1 MKRLSALCITCCAL
15 CFAGMAQ
22 TPLQFRLTFDDG
34 LAEHATVVM
43 PLLDSLGLKG
53 TFYLIPR
60 HIDRSKVVRDAATCT
75 WEQAR
80 LLMEHGHTIGNHT
93 YSHRDLTKLPLAEAE
108 REIQRGDSA
117 IYAHLGI
124 HPTALA
130 LPYNHKSDSLLALC
144 DSLGLQPRL
153 RQQSFGGKK
162 VPTVD
167 SFRTWLNKQVQRGG
181 EVTTMTHGISV
192 GYDAFRADSLTGQ
205 SPIDIFRGC
214 LILVQEYE
222 KAGKLVVQ

>member
-1 MKRLSALCITCCAL
+1 MKRRLNFSIACCAL

-22 TPLQFRLTFDDG
+22 KPLQLRLTFDDG
-34 LAEHATVVM
+34 LEEHATVVM

-60 HIDRSKVVRDAATCT
+60 NIERGKAQKGAATCT

-80 LLMEHGHTIGNHT
+80 MLMEHGHTIGNHT
-93 YSHRDLTKLPLAEAE
+93 YAHRDLTKLSLAEAE
-108 REIQRGDSA
+108 HEIMMADSA
-117 IYAHLGI
+117 FFAHLGI
-124 HPTALA
+124 HPTVLA

-153 RQQSFGGKK
+153 RQQSFGGSKM
-162 VPTVD
+162 PTIEA
-167 SFRTWLNKQVQRGG
+167 FRTWLDKQVQRGG

-192 GYDAFRADSLTGQ
+192 GYDAFRADTLTAQ
-205 SPIDIFRGC
+205 SPIDIFREC
-214 LILVQEYE
+214 LILVRAYE
-222 KAGKLVVQ
+222 NAGKLVVK

>member
-22 TPLQFRLTFDDG
+22 TPLQLRLTFDDG
-34 LAEHATVVM
+34 LAEHAIMVM

-60 HIDRSKVVRDAATCT
+60 NIERGKAQKGAATCT

-80 LLMEHGHTIGNHT
+80 MLMEHGHTIGNHT
-93 YSHRDLTKLPLAEAE
+93 YAHRDLTKVSLAEAK
-108 REIQRGDSA
+108 REIAMGDSA
-117 IYAHLGI
+117 IFAHLGI

-167 SFRTWLNKQVQRGG
+167 SFRTWLNKQVKRGG
-181 EVTTMTHGISV
+181 EATTMTHGISV
-192 GYDAFRADSLTGQ
+192 GYDAFCADSLTGQ
-205 SPIDIFRGC
+205 SAVDIFREC
-214 LILVQEYE
+214 LILVKTYE
-222 KAGKLVVQ
+222 KTGKLVVQ